1 MRKDLIAPV
10 IILCVALYGIYFGL
24 TETLKLPASQYPEI
38 SANNVSLE
46 GPNGAINL
54 SDFNGKV
61 SMIFFGYTHCPDV
74 CPATLVNMSAALDEL
89 NDDENQAVQAIFIS
103 LDPQRDSPSQAD
115 AYAKHFD
122 RRILGL
128 SGTPEQIEKAKEAF
142 AVGSEIQPIINK
154 DGKADASKYNISH
167 STYIFIVRPDGSAG
181 HVMGHLDSPS
191 MIATKARSWLR
202 WAD

>member
-10 IILCVALYGIYFGL
+10 IILCLSLYGIYFGL
-24 TETLKLPASQYPEI
+24 TETLKLPASQFPEI
-38 SANNVSLE
+38 SAQNVALE
-46 GPNGAINL
+46 GPNGPVNL

-61 SMIFFGYTHCPDV
+61 SMVFFGYTHCPDV

-103 LDPQRDSPSQAD
+103 LDPQRDSPSQSD

-142 AVGSEIQPIINK
+142 AVGSVVDAKKGK
-154 DGKADASKYNISH
+154 DDKKYTISH
-167 STYIFIVRPDGSAG
+167 STYIFIVRPDGSIG
-181 HVMGHLDSPS
+181 HLMGHLDSPS
-191 MIATKARSWLR
+191 AIATKARSWLR